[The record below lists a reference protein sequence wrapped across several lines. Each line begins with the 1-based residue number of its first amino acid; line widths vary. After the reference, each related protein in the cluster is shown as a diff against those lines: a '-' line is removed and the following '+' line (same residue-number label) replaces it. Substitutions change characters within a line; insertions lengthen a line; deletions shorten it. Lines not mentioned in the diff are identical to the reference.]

1 MVKFTVAV
9 TAPQEKFVEYEGD
22 YVIRDGVL
30 AIRPAKGRAVVYSPT
45 GWLTLEV
52 EADEVENLGNLMNTK
67 A

>member
-1 MVKFTVAV
+1 MVKFTVA
-9 TAPQEKFVEYEGD
+9 AAAAQEKLVKYEGD

-30 AIRPAKGRAVVYSPT
+30 AIQPVKGNPVVYSPS

-52 EADEVENLGNLMNTK
+52 EDGVENLGNLMNTK